1 MPLFLFALR
10 VLCPRLTFSPPVQGQ
25 TSQHSPPL
33 CHFLSA
39 RPLPMP
45 VDHVPPLSQVAHAG
59 NTPPGPRMSSRAE
72 LARDGPN
79 LSLALS
85 PFAPL
90 QSSKTVKKNFTLK
103 NFFKAKHKNVTMNE
117 PNVQDGSDSPIPTIP
132 RGRSEGGVGE
142 GPGSQRPSSPAWAA
156 LALGNPRVPSLSSH
170 LSTASIRAALPR
182 EGGVSE
188 ASLQPPPLPGRPA
201 PIPQS

>member
-10 VLCPRLTFSPPVQGQ
+10 VLCPRLTFSPPVRGQ

-103 NFFKAKHKNVTMNE
+103 NFFKAKHKNVTMDE

-132 RGRSEGGVGE
+132 RGHSAGGVG
-142 GPGSQRPSSPAWAA
+142 GA
-156 LALGNPRVPSLSSH
+156 LALS
-170 LSTASIRAALPR
+170 ALPR
-182 EGGVSE
+182 RPG
-188 ASLQPPPLPGRPA
+188 QPWPWATPA
-201 PIPQS
+201 FQVFHHI

>member
-10 VLCPRLTFSPPVQGQ
+10 VLCPRLTFSPPVRGQ

-33 CHFLSA
+33 CHCLSA
-39 RPLPMP
+39 WPLPMP
-45 VDHVPPLSQVAHAG
+45 VDHVPPLSQAAHAG

-103 NFFKAKHKNVTMNE
+103 NFFKAKHKNVTMDE
-117 PNVQDGSDSPIPTIP
+117 LNVQDGSDSPIPTIP
-132 RGRSEGGVGE
+132 RGRSAGGVG
-142 GPGSQRPSSPAWAA
+142 GGAWLSVPFLAGLGS
-156 LALGNPRVPSLSSH
+156 LGL
-170 LSTASIRAALPR
+170 
-182 EGGVSE
+182 G
-188 ASLQPPPLPGRPA
+188 QPPRSKSFITSEHGLHPCCAPPRGGRL
-201 PIPQS
+201 